1 MYPQKSRDN
10 STYFNHGK
18 IQVMSRR
25 RVDPQPP
32 SEKVAKSENRGQRG
46 RRAAK
51 SAAVAT
57 ITVDRPHGLAV
68 LSHSDRRLLAIVVGV
83 SIAAGILNNTN
94 GNPVLSFIVS
104 AIALGAIAR
113 LVVRSVEAISDRIGR
128 GLNGLLQSLLGNLP
142 EIFVILFA
150 LKAGLYEIVKATIV
164 GSVIANILL
173 VMGIAFVVGGRKY
186 GRQSFNVVSARQLSM
201 LLALSV
207 FALAI
212 PSLVAS
218 FNTPAVAYEREI
230 TVVISL
236 LLIVL
241 FLASIPDT
249 IRHTSHESP
258 VTGTR
263 EALVAASE
271 ADEHGSWPFNVAA
284 LMVLVALSGSIVVS
298 SWFVDVLPTAMST
311 LGISEA
317 FAGLIIVALA
327 SNVVESFSGIQL
339 AARNQQ
345 SYALQ
350 IILQSPVQ
358 VAMIV
363 APLIALAAPLVGAA
377 TFTLVLSP
385 LLLAVMFMAVFI
397 AIIVVSDGQS
407 TWFEGAA
414 LITLYLGIATAFW
427 WG

>member
-1 MYPQKSRDN
+1 
-10 STYFNHGK
+10 
-18 IQVMSRR
+18 MSRR

-32 SEKVAKSENRGQRG
+32 SEKVARSENRGNRG

-68 LSHSDRRLLAIVVGV
+68 LSNSDRRLLAIVLGV
-83 SIAAGILNNTN
+83 SIAAGILNSTN
-94 GNPVLSFIVS
+94 GSPVLSFITS

-150 LKAGLYEIVKATIV
+150 LKAGLYEIAKATIV

-173 VMGIAFVVGGRKY
+173 VMGIVFIVGGRKF

-212 PSLVAS
+212 PSLAAS
-218 FNTPAVAYEREI
+218 FNTPAVEYEREI
-230 TVVISL
+230 TVIISL

-241 FLASIPDT
+241 FLASSPDT
-249 IRHTSHESP
+249 IRHANHESP
-258 VTGTR
+258 VTGTN

-271 ADEHGSWPFNVAA
+271 ADEHGQWPFNIAA
-284 LMVLVALSGSIVVS
+284 LMVLVALTGSIVVS
-298 SWFVDVLPTAMST
+298 KWFVDVLPSAMST

-327 SNVVESFSGIQL
+327 SNAVEAFSGIQL
-339 AARNQQ
+339 ALRDQQ

-397 AIIVVSDGQS
+397 AIVVVSDGQS

-414 LITLYLGIATAFW
+414 LVTLYLGIATAFW

>member
-1 MYPQKSRDN
+1 
-10 STYFNHGK
+10 
-18 IQVMSRR
+18 MSRR

-32 SEKVAKSENRGQRG
+32 SEKALRYESRGQRG

-51 SAAVAT
+51 AGAVAT

-83 SIAAGILNNTN
+83 STTAGILHNTN
-94 GNPVLSFIVS
+94 GNPVLSFLAATV
-104 AIALGAIAR
+104 ALGAIAR
-113 LVVRSVEAISDRIGR
+113 LVVRSVEAISDRIGQ
-128 GLNGLLQSLLGNLP
+128 GLNGTLQSLLGNLP

-173 VMGIAFVVGGRKY
+173 VMGIAFVVSGRKF
-186 GRQSFNVVSARQLSM
+186 GRQAFNVVSARQLSM

-207 FALAI
+207 FALSI
-212 PSLVAS
+212 PSLAAS
-218 FNTPAVAYEREI
+218 FNTPAVEYAREI
-230 TVVISL
+230 TVIISL

-249 IRHTSHESP
+249 IRHVDHESP
-258 VTGTR
+258 VTGTN
-263 EALVAASE
+263 EALVAAAE
-271 ADEHGSWPFNVAA
+271 ADEHGQWPFNVAA
-284 LMVLVALSGSIVVS
+284 LMVLVALTGSIVVS

-327 SNVVESFSGIQL
+327 SNVVEGFSGIQL
-339 AARNQQ
+339 AARGQQ

-358 VAMIV
+358 VAMII

-397 AIIVVSDGQS
+397 AIVVVSDGQS

-427 WG
+427 WS

>member
-1 MYPQKSRDN
+1 
-10 STYFNHGK
+10 
-18 IQVMSRR
+18 MSRR

-32 SEKVAKSENRGQRG
+32 SEKAPRSESRGQRG

-51 SAAVAT
+51 AGAVAT

-83 SIAAGILNNTN
+83 SIAAGILHNTN
-94 GNPVLSFIVS
+94 GNPVLSFLAATV
-104 AIALGAIAR
+104 ALGAIAR
-113 LVVRSVEAISDRIGR
+113 LVVRSVEAISDRIGQ
-128 GLNGLLQSLLGNLP
+128 GLNGTLQSLLGNLP

-173 VMGIAFVVGGRKY
+173 VMGIAFVVSGRKF
-186 GRQSFNVVSARQLSM
+186 GRQAFNVVSARQLSM

-212 PSLVAS
+212 PSLAAS
-218 FNTPAVAYEREI
+218 FNTPAVEYEREI
-230 TVVISL
+230 TVIISL

-249 IRHTSHESP
+249 IRHVDHESP
-258 VTGTR
+258 VTGTN
-263 EALVAASE
+263 EALVAAAE
-271 ADEHGSWPFNVAA
+271 ADEHGQWPFNVAA
-284 LMVLVALSGSIVVS
+284 LMVLVALTGSIVVS

-327 SNVVESFSGIQL
+327 SNVVEGFSGIQL
-339 AARNQQ
+339 AARGQQ

-358 VAMIV
+358 VAMII

-397 AIIVVSDGQS
+397 AIVVVSDGQS

-427 WG
+427 WS

>member
-1 MYPQKSRDN
+1 
-10 STYFNHGK
+10 
-18 IQVMSRR
+18 MSRR
-25 RVDPQPP
+25 RVDPKPE
-32 SEKVAKSENRGQRG
+32 SEKVASSGYRG

-51 SAAVAT
+51 AGKVAT
-57 ITVDRPHGLAV
+57 ITVERPHGLAV
-68 LSHSDRRLLAIVVGV
+68 LSHSDRRLLAIVLG
-83 SIAAGILNNTN
+83 ITTAAGILNNTS
-94 GNPVLSFIVS
+94 GNPVLAFLTS

-113 LVVRSVEAISDRIGR
+113 LVVRSVEAISHRIGR

-212 PSLVAS
+212 PSLAAS
-218 FNTPAVAYEREI
+218 FNTPAVEYERAI
-230 TVVISL
+230 TVIISL

-249 IRHTSHESP
+249 IRHANHESP
-258 VTGTR
+258 VTGTN

-271 ADEHGSWPFNVAA
+271 VDEHGQWPFNVAA
-284 LMVLVALSGSIVVS
+284 LMVLVALTGSIVVS
-298 SWFVDVLPTAMST
+298 SWFVEVLPSAMST

-327 SNVVESFSGIQL
+327 SNVVESFAGVQL
-339 AARNQQ
+339 ALRDQQ

-363 APLIALAAPLVGAA
+363 APLIALVAPLVGAA

-397 AIIVVSDGQS
+397 AIVVVSDGQS

>member
-1 MYPQKSRDN
+1 
-10 STYFNHGK
+10 
-18 IQVMSRR
+18 MSRR

-32 SEKVAKSENRGQRG
+32 SEKAPRSESRGQRG

-51 SAAVAT
+51 AGAVAT

-83 SIAAGILNNTN
+83 STTAGILHNTN
-94 GNPVLSFIVS
+94 GNPVLSFLAATV
-104 AIALGAIAR
+104 ALGAIAR
-113 LVVRSVEAISDRIGR
+113 LVVRSVEAISDRIGQ
-128 GLNGLLQSLLGNLP
+128 GLNGTLQSLLGNLP

-173 VMGIAFVVGGRKY
+173 VMGIAFVVSGRKF
-186 GRQSFNVVSARQLSM
+186 GRQAFNVVSARQLSM

-212 PSLVAS
+212 PSLAAS
-218 FNTPAVAYEREI
+218 FNTPAVEYEREI
-230 TVVISL
+230 TVIISL

-249 IRHTSHESP
+249 IRHVDHESP
-258 VTGTR
+258 VTGTN
-263 EALVAASE
+263 EALVAAAE
-271 ADEHGSWPFNVAA
+271 ADEHGQWPFNVAA
-284 LMVLVALSGSIVVS
+284 LMVLVALTSSIVVS

-327 SNVVESFSGIQL
+327 SNVVEGFSGIQL
-339 AARNQQ
+339 AARGQQ

-358 VAMIV
+358 VAMII

-397 AIIVVSDGQS
+397 AIVVVSDGQS

-427 WG
+427 WS

>member
-1 MYPQKSRDN
+1 
-10 STYFNHGK
+10 
-18 IQVMSRR
+18 MSRR
-25 RVDPQPP
+25 RVDPQSPQ
-32 SEKVAKSENRGQRG
+32 EKVANSNRKSSRPSRK
-46 RRAAK
+46 API
-51 SAAVAT
+51 AT
-57 ITVDRPHGLAV
+57 TTVEQQHGLAV
-68 LSHSDRRLLAIVVGV
+68 LSHSDRRLLAIVLGV
-83 SIAAGILNNTN
+83 STAAGILNSTT
-94 GNPVLSFIVS
+94 GNPVLSFVTS

-150 LKAGLYEIVKATIV
+150 LNAGLYEIVKATIV
-164 GSVIANILL
+164 GSIIANILL
-173 VMGIAFVVGGRKY
+173 VMGIAFVVGGRKF
-186 GRQSFNVVSARQLSM
+186 GRQSFNVASARQLSM

-207 FALAI
+207 FVLAI
-212 PSLVAS
+212 PTLTAS
-218 FNTPAVAYEREI
+218 FNTPAVAFERQV
-230 TVVISL
+230 TVIISL

-249 IRHTSHESP
+249 IRNANHESP
-258 VTGTR
+258 VTGTN
-263 EALVAASE
+263 EALAAASE
-271 ADEHGSWPFNVAA
+271 VDEHGQWPINIAI
-284 LMVLVALSGSIVVS
+284 LMVLVAITGSIFVS
-298 SWFVDVLPTAMST
+298 YWFVDELPTAMAT

-317 FAGLIIVALA
+317 FAGLIIVALV
-327 SNVVESFSGIQL
+327 SNAVESFVGIQL
-339 AARNQQ
+339 ASRDQQ
-345 SYALQ
+345 SFALQ

-363 APLIALAAPLVGAA
+363 TPLIALSAPLVGAA

-385 LLLAVMFMAVFI
+385 LLLAVLFIAVFI
-397 AIIVVSDGQS
+397 AFVVVSDGRS

>member
-1 MYPQKSRDN
+1 
-10 STYFNHGK
+10 
-18 IQVMSRR
+18 MSRR
-25 RVDPQPP
+25 RVDPQPE
-32 SEKVAKSENRGQRG
+32 SEKVASSGYRG

-51 SAAVAT
+51 AGKVAT
-57 ITVDRPHGLAV
+57 ITVERPHGLAV
-68 LSHSDRRLLAIVVGV
+68 LSHSDRRLLAIVLG
-83 SIAAGILNNTN
+83 ITTAAGILNNTS
-94 GNPVLSFIVS
+94 GNPVLAFLTS

-113 LVVRSVEAISDRIGR
+113 LVVRSVEAISHRIGP

-212 PSLVAS
+212 PSLAAT
-218 FNTPAVAYEREI
+218 FNTPAVEYEREI
-230 TVVISL
+230 TVIISL

-249 IRHTSHESP
+249 IRHANHESP
-258 VTGTR
+258 VTGTN

-271 ADEHGSWPFNVAA
+271 VDEHGQWPFNVAA
-284 LMVLVALSGSIVVS
+284 LMVLVALTGSIVVS
-298 SWFVDVLPTAMST
+298 SWFVEVLPSAMST

-327 SNVVESFSGIQL
+327 SNVVESFAGVQL
-339 AARNQQ
+339 ALRDQQ

-363 APLIALAAPLVGAA
+363 APLIALVAPLVGAA

-397 AIIVVSDGQS
+397 AIVVVSDGQS

>member
-1 MYPQKSRDN
+1 
-10 STYFNHGK
+10 
-18 IQVMSRR
+18 MSRR

-32 SEKVAKSENRGQRG
+32 SEKAKKSKNREQRG

-51 SAAVAT
+51 SASVAT
-57 ITVDRPHGLAV
+57 ITVERPHGLAV

-94 GNPVLSFIVS
+94 GNPVLSFLTA

-113 LVVRSVEAISDRIGR
+113 LVVRSVEAVSDRIGR
-128 GLNGLLQSLLGNLP
+128 GLNGTLQSLLGNLP

-173 VMGIAFVVGGRKY
+173 VMGIAFVVSGRKF
-186 GRQSFNVVSARQLSM
+186 GRQAFNVVSARQLSM

-218 FNTPAVAYEREI
+218 FNTPAVEYEREI
-230 TVVISL
+230 TVIISL

-249 IRHTSHESP
+249 IRHVDHESP
-258 VTGTR
+258 ITGTN
-263 EALVAASE
+263 EALIAASE
-271 ADEHGSWPFNVAA
+271 VDEHGQWPFNIAA
-284 LMVLVALSGSIVVS
+284 LMVLVAITGSIVVS
-298 SWFVDVLPTAMST
+298 SWFVDVLPSAMST

-327 SNVVESFSGIQL
+327 SNVVEGFSGIQL
-339 AARNQQ
+339 AARGQQ

-397 AIIVVSDGQS
+397 AIVVVSDGQS

-427 WG
+427 WS

>member
-1 MYPQKSRDN
+1 
-10 STYFNHGK
+10 
-18 IQVMSRR
+18 MSRR

-32 SEKVAKSENRGQRG
+32 SEKVARSENRGQRG

-51 SAAVAT
+51 AGAVAT

-68 LSHSDRRLLAIVVGV
+68 LSHSDRRLLAIVIGV
-83 SIAAGILNNTN
+83 SIAAGILHNTN
-94 GNPVLSFIVS
+94 GNPVLSFLAATV
-104 AIALGAIAR
+104 ALGAIAR
-113 LVVRSVEAISDRIGR
+113 LVVRSVEAISDRIGQ
-128 GLNGLLQSLLGNLP
+128 GLNGTLQSLLGNLP

-173 VMGIAFVVGGRKY
+173 VMGIAFVVSGRKF
-186 GRQSFNVVSARQLSM
+186 GRQAFNVVSARQLSM

-212 PSLVAS
+212 PSLAAS
-218 FNTPAVAYEREI
+218 FNTPAVEYEREI
-230 TVVISL
+230 TVIISL

-249 IRHTSHESP
+249 IRHVDHESP
-258 VTGTR
+258 ITGSN
-263 EALVAASE
+263 EALVAAAE
-271 ADEHGSWPFNVAA
+271 ADEHGQWPFNVAA
-284 LMVLVALSGSIVVS
+284 LMVLVALTGSIVVS

-327 SNVVESFSGIQL
+327 SNVVEGFSGIQL
-339 AARNQQ
+339 AARGQQ

-358 VAMIV
+358 VAMII

-397 AIIVVSDGQS
+397 AIVVVSDGQS

-427 WG
+427 WS

>member
-1 MYPQKSRDN
+1 
-10 STYFNHGK
+10 
-18 IQVMSRR
+18 MSRR

-32 SEKVAKSENRGQRG
+32 SEKVAKSSDRG
-46 RRAAK
+46 RRVSRKTPA
-51 SAAVAT
+51 AT
-57 ITVDRPHGLAV
+57 ITVEQPHGLAV
-68 LSHSDRRLLAIVVGV
+68 LSHSDRRLLAIVLAV
-83 SIAAGILNNTN
+83 STAAGILNSTT
-94 GNPVLSFIVS
+94 GNPVLAFVTS

-128 GLNGLLQSLLGNLP
+128 GANGLLQSLLSNLP

-150 LKAGLYEIVKATIV
+150 LNAGLYEIVKATIV
-164 GSVIANILL
+164 GSIIANILL
-173 VMGIAFVVGGRKY
+173 VMGIAFVVGGRKF
-186 GRQSFNVVSARQLSM
+186 GRQSFNVASARQLSM

-212 PSLVAS
+212 PTLTAA
-218 FNTPAVAYEREI
+218 FNTPAVEFEREI

-249 IRHTSHESP
+249 IKNSNHDSP
-258 VTGTR
+258 VTGTN
-263 EALVAASE
+263 EALTAASE
-271 ADEHGSWPFNVAA
+271 VDQHGQWPTNIAIV
-284 LMVLVALSGSIVVS
+284 MVLIAMTGSVVVS
-298 SWFVDVLPTAMST
+298 KWFVDDLPAAMST

-317 FAGLIIVALA
+317 FAGLISVALV
-327 SNVVESFSGIQL
+327 SNAVESFVGIQL
-339 AARNQQ
+339 ASRDQQ

-385 LLLAVMFMAVFI
+385 LLLAVMFMSVFI
-397 AIIVVSDGQS
+397 AIVVVSDGRS

>member
-1 MYPQKSRDN
+1 
-10 STYFNHGK
+10 
-18 IQVMSRR
+18 MSRR

-32 SEKVAKSENRGQRG
+32 SEKVSRSESRGQRG

-51 SAAVAT
+51 AGAVAT

-83 SIAAGILNNTN
+83 STTAGILHNTN
-94 GNPVLSFIVS
+94 GNPVLSFLAATV
-104 AIALGAIAR
+104 ALGAIAR
-113 LVVRSVEAISDRIGR
+113 LVVRSVEAISDRIGQ
-128 GLNGLLQSLLGNLP
+128 GLNGTLQSLLGNLP

-173 VMGIAFVVGGRKY
+173 VMGIAFVVSGRKF
-186 GRQSFNVVSARQLSM
+186 GRQAFNVVSARQLSM

-212 PSLVAS
+212 PSLAAS
-218 FNTPAVAYEREI
+218 FNTPAVEYEREI
-230 TVVISL
+230 TVIISL

-249 IRHTSHESP
+249 IRQVDHESP
-258 VTGTR
+258 VTGTN
-263 EALVAASE
+263 EALVAAAE
-271 ADEHGSWPFNVAA
+271 ADEHGQWPFNVAA
-284 LMVLVALSGSIVVS
+284 LMVLVALTGSIVVS

-327 SNVVESFSGIQL
+327 SNVVEGFSGIQL
-339 AARNQQ
+339 AARGQQ

-358 VAMIV
+358 VAMII

-397 AIIVVSDGQS
+397 AIVVVSDGQS

-427 WG
+427 WS

>member
-284 LMVLVALSGSIVVS
+284 LMVLVALTGSIVVS

>member
-1 MYPQKSRDN
+1 
-10 STYFNHGK
+10 
-18 IQVMSRR
+18 MSRR

-32 SEKVAKSENRGQRG
+32 SEKAPRSESRGQRG

-51 SAAVAT
+51 AGAVAT

-83 SIAAGILNNTN
+83 STTAGILHNTN
-94 GNPVLSFIVS
+94 GNPVLSFLAATV
-104 AIALGAIAR
+104 ALGAIAR
-113 LVVRSVEAISDRIGR
+113 LVVRSVEAISDRIGQ
-128 GLNGLLQSLLGNLP
+128 GLNGTLQSLLGNLP

-173 VMGIAFVVGGRKY
+173 VMGIAFVVSGRKF
-186 GRQSFNVVSARQLSM
+186 GRQAFNVVSARQLSM
-201 LLALSV
+201 LLALYV

-212 PSLVAS
+212 PSLAAS
-218 FNTPAVAYEREI
+218 FNTPAVEYEREI
-230 TVVISL
+230 TVIISL

-249 IRHTSHESP
+249 IRHVDHESP
-258 VTGTR
+258 VTGTN
-263 EALVAASE
+263 EALVAAAE
-271 ADEHGSWPFNVAA
+271 ADEHGQWPFNVAA
-284 LMVLVALSGSIVVS
+284 LMVLVALTGSIVVS

-327 SNVVESFSGIQL
+327 SNVVEGFSGIQL
-339 AARNQQ
+339 AARGQQ

-358 VAMIV
+358 VAMII

-397 AIIVVSDGQS
+397 AIVVVSDGQS

-427 WG
+427 WS

>member
-1 MYPQKSRDN
+1 
-10 STYFNHGK
+10 
-18 IQVMSRR
+18 MSRR

-32 SEKVAKSENRGQRG
+32 SEKAPRSESRGQRG

-51 SAAVAT
+51 AGAVAT

-83 SIAAGILNNTN
+83 STTAGILHNTN
-94 GNPVLSFIVS
+94 GNPVLSFLAATV
-104 AIALGAIAR
+104 ALGAIAR
-113 LVVRSVEAISDRIGR
+113 LVVRSVEAISDRIGQ
-128 GLNGLLQSLLGNLP
+128 GLNGTLQSLLGNLP

-173 VMGIAFVVGGRKY
+173 VMGIAFVVSGRKF
-186 GRQSFNVVSARQLSM
+186 GRQAFNVVSARQLSM

-212 PSLVAS
+212 PSLAAS
-218 FNTPAVAYEREI
+218 FNTPAVEYEREI
-230 TVVISL
+230 TVIISL

-249 IRHTSHESP
+249 IRHVDHESP
-258 VTGTR
+258 VTGTN
-263 EALVAASE
+263 EALVAAAE
-271 ADEHGSWPFNVAA
+271 ADEHGQWPFNVAA
-284 LMVLVALSGSIVVS
+284 LMVLVALTGSIVVS

-327 SNVVESFSGIQL
+327 SNVVEGFSGIQL
-339 AARNQQ
+339 AARGQQ

-358 VAMIV
+358 VAMII

-397 AIIVVSDGQS
+397 AIVVVSDGQS

-427 WG
+427 WS

>member
-1 MYPQKSRDN
+1 
-10 STYFNHGK
+10 
-18 IQVMSRR
+18 MSRR

-32 SEKVAKSENRGQRG
+32 SEKVKKSENREQRG

-57 ITVDRPHGLAV
+57 ITVERPHGLAV

-94 GNPVLSFIVS
+94 GNPVLSFLTA

-113 LVVRSVEAISDRIGR
+113 LVVRSVEAVSDRIGR
-128 GLNGLLQSLLGNLP
+128 GLNGTLQSLLGNLP

-173 VMGIAFVVGGRKY
+173 VMGIAFVVSGRKF
-186 GRQSFNVVSARQLSM
+186 GRQAFNVVSARQLSM

-218 FNTPAVAYEREI
+218 FNTPAVEYEREI
-230 TVVISL
+230 TVIISL

-249 IRHTSHESP
+249 IRHVDHESP
-258 VTGTR
+258 ITGTN
-263 EALVAASE
+263 EALIAASE
-271 ADEHGSWPFNVAA
+271 VDEHGQWPFNIAA
-284 LMVLVALSGSIVVS
+284 LMVLVAITGSIVVS
-298 SWFVDVLPTAMST
+298 SWFVDVLPSAMST

-327 SNVVESFSGIQL
+327 SNVVEGFSGIQL
-339 AARNQQ
+339 AARGQQ

-397 AIIVVSDGQS
+397 AIVVVSDGQS

-427 WG
+427 WS

>member
-1 MYPQKSRDN
+1 
-10 STYFNHGK
+10 
-18 IQVMSRR
+18 MSRR

-32 SEKVAKSENRGQRG
+32 SEKAKKSENREQRG

-57 ITVDRPHGLAV
+57 ITVERPHGLAV

-94 GNPVLSFIVS
+94 GNPVLSFLVS

-113 LVVRSVEAISDRIGR
+113 LVVRSVEAVSDRIGR
-128 GLNGLLQSLLGNLP
+128 GLNGTLQSLLGNLP

-164 GSVIANILL
+164 GSVIANVLL
-173 VMGIAFVVGGRKY
+173 VMGIAFVVSGRKF
-186 GRQSFNVVSARQLSM
+186 GRQAFNVVSARQLSM

-218 FNTPAVAYEREI
+218 FNTPAVEYEREI
-230 TVVISL
+230 TVIISL

-249 IRHTSHESP
+249 IRHVDHESP
-258 VTGTR
+258 ITGSN

-271 ADEHGSWPFNVAA
+271 ADEHGQWPFNIAA
-284 LMVLVALSGSIVVS
+284 LMVLVAITGSIVVS
-298 SWFVDVLPTAMST
+298 SWFVDVLPSAMST

-327 SNVVESFSGIQL
+327 SNVVEGFSGIQL
-339 AARNQQ
+339 AARGQQ

-397 AIIVVSDGQS
+397 AIVVVSDGQS

-427 WG
+427 WS

>member
-1 MYPQKSRDN
+1 MYPQKLRDKFTKPKN
-10 STYFNHGK
+10 GK

-32 SEKVAKSENRGQRG
+32 SEKVSRSGNRG

-51 SAAVAT
+51 TGAVAT
-57 ITVDRPHGLAV
+57 ITVERPHGLAV
-68 LSHSDRRLLAIVVGV
+68 LSHSDRRLLAIVLGV
-83 SIAAGILNNTN
+83 SIAAGILNSTN
-94 GNPVLSFIVS
+94 GNAVLSFLTS
-104 AIALGAIAR
+104 AVALGAIAR

-150 LKAGLYEIVKATIV
+150 LKAGLYEIAKATIV

-212 PSLVAS
+212 PSLASS
-218 FNTPAVAYEREI
+218 FNSPAVEYERQI
-230 TVVISL
+230 TVIISL

-249 IRHTSHESP
+249 IRHANHESP
-258 VTGTR
+258 VTGTQ

-271 ADEHGSWPFNVAA
+271 ADEHGQWTINVAI
-284 LMVLVALSGSIVVS
+284 LMVLVALTGSIVVS
-298 SWFVDVLPTAMST
+298 SWFVDELPAAMST

-339 AARNQQ
+339 AARDQQ

-377 TFTLVLSP
+377 SFTLVLSP

-397 AIIVVSDGQS
+397 AIVVVSDGQS

>member
-236 LLIVL
+236 LLIIL

-249 IRHTSHESP
+249 IRHASHESP

>member
-1 MYPQKSRDN
+1 
-10 STYFNHGK
+10 
-18 IQVMSRR
+18 MSRR
-25 RVDPQPP
+25 RVDPQSPQ
-32 SEKVAKSENRGQRG
+32 EKIANSNRNSNRTS
-46 RRAAK
+46 RKAPI
-51 SAAVAT
+51 AT
-57 ITVDRPHGLAV
+57 TTVEQQHGLAV
-68 LSHSDRRLLAIVVGV
+68 LSHSDRRLLALVLGV
-83 SIAAGILNNTN
+83 SAAAGILNSTT

-150 LKAGLYEIVKATIV
+150 LNAGLYEIVKATIV
-164 GSVIANILL
+164 GSIIANILL
-173 VMGIAFVVGGRKY
+173 VMGIAFVVGGRKF
-186 GRQSFNVVSARQLSM
+186 GRQSFNVASARQLTM

-207 FALAI
+207 FVLAI
-212 PSLVAS
+212 PTLTAS
-218 FNTPAVAYEREI
+218 FNTPAVEFEREV

-249 IRHTSHESP
+249 IRHANHESP
-258 VTGTR
+258 VTGTN
-263 EALVAASE
+263 EALAAASE
-271 ADEHGSWPFNVAA
+271 VDEHGQWPINISI
-284 LMVLVALSGSIVVS
+284 LMVLVAIAGSVFVS
-298 SWFVDVLPTAMST
+298 KWFVDDLPAAMAT

-317 FAGLIIVALA
+317 FAGLIIVALV
-327 SNVVESFSGIQL
+327 SNAVESFVGIQL
-339 AARNQQ
+339 ASRDQQ

-385 LLLAVMFMAVFI
+385 LLLAALFMAVFI
-397 AIIVVSDGQS
+397 AFVVVSDGRS

-414 LITLYLGIATAFW
+414 LITLYVGIATAFW

>member
-1 MYPQKSRDN
+1 
-10 STYFNHGK
+10 
-18 IQVMSRR
+18 MSRR

-32 SEKVAKSENRGQRG
+32 SEKAPRSESRGQRG

-51 SAAVAT
+51 AGAVAT

-83 SIAAGILNNTN
+83 STTAGILHNTN
-94 GNPVLSFIVS
+94 GNPVLSFLAATV
-104 AIALGAIAR
+104 ALGAIAR
-113 LVVRSVEAISDRIGR
+113 LVVRSVEAISDRIGQ
-128 GLNGLLQSLLGNLP
+128 GLNGTLQSLLGNLP

-173 VMGIAFVVGGRKY
+173 VMGIAFVVSGRKF
-186 GRQSFNVVSARQLSM
+186 GRQAFNVVSARQLSM

-212 PSLVAS
+212 
-218 FNTPAVAYEREI
+218 
-230 TVVISL
+230 TVIISL

-249 IRHTSHESP
+249 IRHVDHESP
-258 VTGTR
+258 VTGTN
-263 EALVAASE
+263 EALVAAAE
-271 ADEHGSWPFNVAA
+271 ADEHGQWPFNVAA
-284 LMVLVALSGSIVVS
+284 LMVLVALTGSIVVS

-327 SNVVESFSGIQL
+327 SNVVEGFSGIQL
-339 AARNQQ
+339 AARGQQ

-358 VAMIV
+358 VAMII

-397 AIIVVSDGQS
+397 AIVVVSDGQS

-427 WG
+427 WS

>member
-1 MYPQKSRDN
+1 
-10 STYFNHGK
+10 
-18 IQVMSRR
+18 MSRR

-32 SEKVAKSENRGQRG
+32 SEKVARSENRG
-46 RRAAK
+46 RRAVK
-51 SAAVAT
+51 SGAVAT
-57 ITVDRPHGLAV
+57 ITVERPHGLAV
-68 LSHSDRRLLAIVVGV
+68 LSNSDRRLLAVVVGI
-83 SIAAGILNNTN
+83 SIAAGILNSTN
-94 GNPVLSFIVS
+94 GNPVLSFLTS

-113 LVVRSVEAISDRIGR
+113 LVVRSVEAVSDQIGR

-150 LKAGLYEIVKATIV
+150 LNAGLYEIVKATIV

-186 GRQSFNVVSARQLSM
+186 GRQAFNVVSARQLSM

-218 FNTPAVAYEREI
+218 FKTPAVQYEREI
-230 TVVISL
+230 TVIISL
-236 LLIVL
+236 LLIAL

-249 IRHTSHESP
+249 IRHADHESP
-258 VTGTR
+258 VTGTS
-263 EALVAASE
+263 EALTAASE
-271 ADEHGSWPFNVAA
+271 TEEHGQWTINVSVF
-284 LMVLVALSGSIVVS
+284 MVLVAITGSIVVS

-311 LGISEA
+311 LGISET

-327 SNVVESFSGIQL
+327 SNVVEGISGIKL
-339 AARNQQ
+339 ALRNQQ

-397 AIIVVSDGQS
+397 AIVVVSDGQS

>member
-1 MYPQKSRDN
+1 MYPRKSRDN
-10 STYFNHGK
+10 LANLKNGK

-25 RVDPQPP
+25 RVEPQPS
-32 SEKVAKSENRGQRG
+32 SEKVSRSESRG
-46 RRAAK
+46 RRAVK
-51 SAAVAT
+51 SGAVAT
-57 ITVDRPHGLAV
+57 ITAERPHGLAV
-68 LSHSDRRLLAIVVGV
+68 LSHSDRRLLAIVVG
-83 SIAAGILNNTN
+83 ITMAAGILNSTN
-94 GNPVLSFIVS
+94 GNPVLSFVVS

-113 LVVRSVEAISDRIGR
+113 LVVRSVEAVSDRIGR

-150 LKAGLYEIVKATIV
+150 LEAGLYEIVKATIV

-173 VMGIAFVVGGRKY
+173 VMGVAFVVGGRKY
-186 GRQSFNVVSARQLSM
+186 GRQSFNAASARQLSM

-212 PSLVAS
+212 PSLAAS
-218 FNTPAVAYEREI
+218 FNTPAAEYDREI
-230 TVVISL
+230 TVIISL

-249 IRHTSHESP
+249 IRHANHESP
-258 VTGTR
+258 VTGTN
-263 EALVAASE
+263 EALVAARE
-271 ADEHGSWPFNVAA
+271 VEEHGQWTINISIF
-284 LMVLVALSGSIVVS
+284 MVLVAIIGSIVVS
-298 SWFVDVLPTAMST
+298 KWFVDVLPSAMST

-327 SNVVESFSGIQL
+327 SNVVEGFSGIQL
-339 AARNQQ
+339 AARDQQ

-358 VAMIV
+358 VAMII

-377 TFTLVLSP
+377 AFTLVLSP
-385 LLLAVMFMAVFI
+385 ILLAVLFMAVFI
-397 AIIVVSDGQS
+397 AIVVVSDGQS

-414 LITLYLGIATAFW
+414 LITLYLGIAAAFW

>member
-1 MYPQKSRDN
+1 
-10 STYFNHGK
+10 
-18 IQVMSRR
+18 MSRR

-32 SEKVAKSENRGQRG
+32 SKKAPRSESRGQRG

-51 SAAVAT
+51 AGAVAT

-83 SIAAGILNNTN
+83 STTAGILHNTN
-94 GNPVLSFIVS
+94 GNPVLSFLAATV
-104 AIALGAIAR
+104 ALGAIAR
-113 LVVRSVEAISDRIGR
+113 LVVRSVEAISDRIGQ
-128 GLNGLLQSLLGNLP
+128 GLNGTLQSLLGNLP

-173 VMGIAFVVGGRKY
+173 VMGIAFVVSGRKF
-186 GRQSFNVVSARQLSM
+186 GRQAFNVVSARQLSM

-212 PSLVAS
+212 PSLAAS
-218 FNTPAVAYEREI
+218 FNTPAVEYEREI
-230 TVVISL
+230 TVIISL

-249 IRHTSHESP
+249 IRHVDHESP
-258 VTGTR
+258 VTGTN
-263 EALVAASE
+263 EALVAAAE
-271 ADEHGSWPFNVAA
+271 ADEHGQWPFNVAA
-284 LMVLVALSGSIVVS
+284 LMVLVALTGSIVVS

-327 SNVVESFSGIQL
+327 SNVVEGFSGIQL
-339 AARNQQ
+339 AARGQQ

-358 VAMIV
+358 VAMII

-397 AIIVVSDGQS
+397 AIVVVSDGQS

-427 WG
+427 WS

>member
-1 MYPQKSRDN
+1 
-10 STYFNHGK
+10 
-18 IQVMSRR
+18 MSRR
-25 RVDPQPP
+25 RVDPQPE
-32 SEKVAKSENRGQRG
+32 SEKVTESRVRG
-46 RRAAK
+46 RRAVKAEK
-51 SAAVAT
+51 VAT
-57 ITVDRPHGLAV
+57 ITVESPHGLAV
-68 LSHSDRRLLAIVVGV
+68 LSNSDRRLLAIVLGV
-83 SIAAGILNNTN
+83 TTAAGILNNTN
-94 GNPVLSFIVS
+94 GSPVLAFLTS
-104 AIALGAIAR
+104 AIALGSIAR
-113 LVVRSVEAISDRIGR
+113 LVVRSVEAVSDRIGR
-128 GLNGLLQSLLGNLP
+128 GLNGLLQSLVGNLP

-173 VMGIAFVVGGRKY
+173 VMGVAFVVGGRKY

-212 PSLVAS
+212 PSLAAS
-218 FNTPAVAYEREI
+218 FNTPAVEYERQI

-249 IRHTSHESP
+249 IRHANHESP
-258 VTGTR
+258 VTGTN
-263 EALVAASE
+263 EALVAARE
-271 ADEHGSWPFNVAA
+271 TEEHGQWTSNVAI
-284 LMVLVALSGSIVVS
+284 LMVLVAISGSIVVS
-298 SWFVDVLPTAMST
+298 SWFVEVLPPAMST

-339 AARNQQ
+339 AARDQQ

-397 AIIVVSDGQS
+397 AIVVVSDGQS

>member
-1 MYPQKSRDN
+1 
-10 STYFNHGK
+10 
-18 IQVMSRR
+18 MSRR

-32 SEKVAKSENRGQRG
+32 SEKVTRSGNRGH
-46 RRAAK
+46 RAAK
-51 SAAVAT
+51 SGAVAT

-68 LSHSDRRLLAIVVGV
+68 LSNSDRRLLAIVVGV

-94 GNPVLSFIVS
+94 GNPVVSFLAS

-113 LVVRSVEAISDRIGR
+113 LVVRSVEAVSDRIGR
-128 GLNGLLQSLLGNLP
+128 GLNGTLQSLLGNLP

-173 VMGIAFVVGGRKY
+173 VMGIAFVVSGRKF
-186 GRQSFNVVSARQLSM
+186 GRQAFNVVSARQLSM

-218 FNTPAVAYEREI
+218 FNTPAVMYEREI

-236 LLIVL
+236 LLIIL

-249 IRHTSHESP
+249 IRHVDHESP
-258 VTGTR
+258 VTGTN

-271 ADEHGSWPFNVAA
+271 ADEHGQWPFNIAA
-284 LMVLVALSGSIVVS
+284 LMVLVAITGSIVVS

-327 SNVVESFSGIQL
+327 SNVVEAFSGIQL
-339 AARNQQ
+339 AARGQQ

-397 AIIVVSDGQS
+397 AIVVVSDGQS

>member
-1 MYPQKSRDN
+1 
-10 STYFNHGK
+10 
-18 IQVMSRR
+18 MSRR
-25 RVDPQPP
+25 RVDPKPEP
-32 SEKVAKSENRGQRG
+32 VKTSRGQARG
-46 RRAAK
+46 RRAARP
-51 SAAVAT
+51 AEVAT

-68 LSHSDRRLLAIVVGV
+68 LSHSDRRLIAIVMGI
-83 SIAAGILNNTN
+83 SISAGILHNTT
-94 GNPVLSFIVS
+94 GNPVLAFL
-104 AIALGAIAR
+104 AATIALGAIAR
-113 LVVRSVEAISDRIGR
+113 LVVRSVEAISDRLGR
-128 GLNGLLQSLLGNLP
+128 GANGLLQSLLGNLP

-150 LKAGLYEIVKATIV
+150 LRAGLYEIVKATIV
-164 GSVIANILL
+164 GSIIANILL
-173 VMGIAFVVGGRKY
+173 VMGIAFVVGGRKF
-186 GRQSFNVVSARQLSM
+186 GRQSFNVAAARQLSM

-212 PSLVAS
+212 PSLTAS
-218 FNTPAVAYEREI
+218 FNSPAVEFEREV
-230 TVVISL
+230 TVIISL

-249 IRHTSHESP
+249 IRNASHESP

-263 EALVAASE
+263 EALAAASE
-271 ADEHGSWPFNVAA
+271 VDEHGQWPLNIAT
-284 LMVLVALSGSIVVS
+284 LMVLVATIGSLVVS
-298 SWFVDVLPTAMST
+298 SWFVDELPTAMAS

-327 SNVVESFSGIQL
+327 SNAVESFVGVQL
-339 AARNQQ
+339 ASKNQQ
-345 SYALQ
+345 SYAMQ

-385 LLLAVMFMAVFI
+385 LLLGVMFMAVFI
-397 AIIVVSDGQS
+397 AIIVVSDGES

>member
-1 MYPQKSRDN
+1 
-10 STYFNHGK
+10 
-18 IQVMSRR
+18 MSRR

-32 SEKVAKSENRGQRG
+32 SEKAKKSKNREQRG

-94 GNPVLSFIVS
+94 GNPVLSFLTA

-113 LVVRSVEAISDRIGR
+113 LVVRSVEAVSDRIGR
-128 GLNGLLQSLLGNLP
+128 GLNGTLQSLLGNLP

-173 VMGIAFVVGGRKY
+173 VMGIAFVVSGRKF
-186 GRQSFNVVSARQLSM
+186 GRQAFNVVSARQLSM

-218 FNTPAVAYEREI
+218 FNTPAVEYEREI
-230 TVVISL
+230 TVIISL

-249 IRHTSHESP
+249 IRHVDHESP
-258 VTGTR
+258 ITGTN
-263 EALVAASE
+263 EALIAASE
-271 ADEHGSWPFNVAA
+271 VDEHGQWPFNIAA
-284 LMVLVALSGSIVVS
+284 LMVLVAITGSIVVS
-298 SWFVDVLPTAMST
+298 SWFVDVLPSAMST

-327 SNVVESFSGIQL
+327 SNVVEGFSGIQL
-339 AARNQQ
+339 AARGQQ

-397 AIIVVSDGQS
+397 AIVVVSDGQS

-427 WG
+427 WS

>member
-1 MYPQKSRDN
+1 
-10 STYFNHGK
+10 
-18 IQVMSRR
+18 MSRH

-32 SEKVAKSENRGQRG
+32 NEKVTRSDKRG
-46 RRAAK
+46 RRASK
-51 SAAVAT
+51 SGAVAT
-57 ITVDRPHGLAV
+57 ITVDQPHGLAV

-83 SIAAGILNNTN
+83 SITAGILNNTN
-94 GNPVLSFIVS
+94 GNPVLSFLAS

-113 LVVRSVEAISDRIGR
+113 LVVRSVEAVSDRIGR

-186 GRQSFNVVSARQLSM
+186 GRQAFNVVSARQLSM

-212 PSLVAS
+212 PSLAAS
-218 FNTPAVAYEREI
+218 FNTPAVEYEREI
-230 TVVISL
+230 TVIISL

-249 IRHTSHESP
+249 IRHADHESP
-258 VTGTR
+258 VTGTN

-271 ADEHGSWPFNVAA
+271 VDEHGQWPFNVAT
-284 LMVLVALSGSIVVS
+284 LMVLVALTGSIVVS
-298 SWFVDVLPTAMST
+298 KWFVDVLPTAMST

-339 AARNQQ
+339 AARDQQ

-397 AIIVVSDGQS
+397 AIVVVSDGQS

>member
-1 MYPQKSRDN
+1 
-10 STYFNHGK
+10 
-18 IQVMSRR
+18 MSRR

-32 SEKVAKSENRGQRG
+32 SEKAPRSESRGQRG

-51 SAAVAT
+51 AGAVAT

-83 SIAAGILNNTN
+83 STTAGILHNTN
-94 GNPVLSFIVS
+94 GNPVLSFLAATV
-104 AIALGAIAR
+104 ALGAIAR
-113 LVVRSVEAISDRIGR
+113 LVVRSVEAISDRIGQ
-128 GLNGLLQSLLGNLP
+128 GLNGTLQSLLGNLP

-173 VMGIAFVVGGRKY
+173 VMGIAFVVSGRKF
-186 GRQSFNVVSARQLSM
+186 GRQAFNVVSARQLSM

-212 PSLVAS
+212 PSLAAS
-218 FNTPAVAYEREI
+218 FNTPAVEYEREI
-230 TVVISL
+230 TVIISL

-249 IRHTSHESP
+249 IRHVDHESP
-258 VTGTR
+258 VTGTN
-263 EALVAASE
+263 EALVAAAE
-271 ADEHGSWPFNVAA
+271 ADEHGQWPFNIAA
-284 LMVLVALSGSIVVS
+284 LMVLVAITGSIVVS

-327 SNVVESFSGIQL
+327 SNVVEGFSGIQL
-339 AARNQQ
+339 AARGQQ

-358 VAMIV
+358 VAMII

-397 AIIVVSDGQS
+397 AIVVVSDGQS

-427 WG
+427 WS

>member
-1 MYPQKSRDN
+1 
-10 STYFNHGK
+10 
-18 IQVMSRR
+18 MSRR

-32 SEKVAKSENRGQRG
+32 SEKVARSENRGQRG

-51 SAAVAT
+51 AGAVAT

-83 SIAAGILNNTN
+83 SIAAGILHNTN
-94 GNPVLSFIVS
+94 GNPVLSFLAATV
-104 AIALGAIAR
+104 ALGAIAR
-113 LVVRSVEAISDRIGR
+113 LVVRSVEAISDRIGQ
-128 GLNGLLQSLLGNLP
+128 GLNGTLQSLLGNLP
-142 EIFVILFA
+142 EIFVILFS

-173 VMGIAFVVGGRKY
+173 VMGIAFVVSGRKF
-186 GRQSFNVVSARQLSM
+186 GRQAFNVVSARQLSM

-212 PSLVAS
+212 PSLAAS
-218 FNTPAVAYEREI
+218 FNTPAVEYEREI
-230 TVVISL
+230 TVIISL

-249 IRHTSHESP
+249 IRHVDHESP
-258 VTGTR
+258 ITGSN
-263 EALVAASE
+263 EALVAAAE
-271 ADEHGSWPFNVAA
+271 ADEHGQWPFNVAA
-284 LMVLVALSGSIVVS
+284 LMVLVALTGSIVVS

-327 SNVVESFSGIQL
+327 SNVVEGFSGIQL
-339 AARNQQ
+339 AARGQQ

-358 VAMIV
+358 VAMII

-397 AIIVVSDGQS
+397 AIVVVSDGQS

-427 WG
+427 WS

>member
-1 MYPQKSRDN
+1 
-10 STYFNHGK
+10 
-18 IQVMSRR
+18 MSRR
-25 RVDPQPP
+25 RVDPQPE
-32 SEKVAKSENRGQRG
+32 SEKVSKPGIRG

-51 SAAVAT
+51 TSAVAT

-68 LSHSDRRLLAIVVGV
+68 LSHSDRRLLAIVLGV
-83 SIAAGILNNTN
+83 SITAGILNSTN
-94 GNPVLSFIVS
+94 GNPVLAFVTS

-128 GLNGLLQSLLGNLP
+128 GVNGLIQSLLGNLP

-186 GRQSFNVVSARQLSM
+186 GRQAFNIVSARQLSM

-212 PSLVAS
+212 PSLAAS
-218 FNTPAVAYEREI
+218 FNTQAVEYERQI
-230 TVVISL
+230 TVIISL

-249 IRHTSHESP
+249 IRHANHESP
-258 VTGTR
+258 VTGTS

-271 ADEHGSWPFNVAA
+271 VDEHGQWTMNVAVF
-284 LMVLVALSGSIVVS
+284 MVLIAVAGSVIIS
-298 SWFVDVLPTAMST
+298 SWFVKVLPSAMST

-327 SNVVESFSGIQL
+327 SNVVEAFSGIQL
-339 AARNQQ
+339 AYRDQQ

-363 APLIALAAPLVGAA
+363 APLIALASPLVGAA

-397 AIIVVSDGQS
+397 AIVVVSDGQS

>member
-1 MYPQKSRDN
+1 
-10 STYFNHGK
+10 
-18 IQVMSRR
+18 MSRR
-25 RVDPQPP
+25 RVDPQPE
-32 SEKVAKSENRGQRG
+32 SEKVSKPGIRG

-51 SAAVAT
+51 TSAVAT

-68 LSHSDRRLLAIVVGV
+68 LSHSDRRLLAIVLGV
-83 SIAAGILNNTN
+83 SITAGILNSTN
-94 GNPVLSFIVS
+94 GNPVLAFVTS

-128 GLNGLLQSLLGNLP
+128 GVNGLIQSLLGNLP

-186 GRQSFNVVSARQLSM
+186 GRQAFNIVSARQLSM

-212 PSLVAS
+212 PSLAAS
-218 FNTPAVAYEREI
+218 FNTPAVEYERQI
-230 TVVISL
+230 TVIISL

-249 IRHTSHESP
+249 IRHANHESP
-258 VTGTR
+258 VTGTS

-271 ADEHGSWPFNVAA
+271 VDEHGQWTMNVAVF
-284 LMVLVALSGSIVVS
+284 MVLIAVAGSVIIS
-298 SWFVDVLPTAMST
+298 SWFVKVLPSAMST

-327 SNVVESFSGIQL
+327 SNVVEAFSGIQL
-339 AARNQQ
+339 AYRDQQ

-363 APLIALAAPLVGAA
+363 APLIALASPLVGAA

-397 AIIVVSDGQS
+397 AIVVVSDGQS